1 MARKRIQSKEYL
13 SKRCEEMAHSAIFWR
28 RGIFDSKT
36 RAQKDACEAMS
47 NMYLKRFIWYIKRV

>member
-1 MARKRIQSKEYL
+1 
-13 SKRCEEMAHSAIFWR
+13 MAHHAIFWR